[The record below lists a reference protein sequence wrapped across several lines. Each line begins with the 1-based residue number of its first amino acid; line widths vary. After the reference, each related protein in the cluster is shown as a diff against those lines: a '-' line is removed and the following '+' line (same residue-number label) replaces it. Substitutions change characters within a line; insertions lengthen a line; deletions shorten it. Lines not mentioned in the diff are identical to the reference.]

1 MPQPGSSEWNKWTS
15 LGILTHLGHETDL
28 TDLKSSQTPA
38 AAGGTQPTPP
48 TPAPAPPPTPA
59 PSSGSGSNTGGIVGG
74 VFAGVVVG
82 AAALLFVRKRR
93 AARSSSSLPVDAGAA
108 AKVQGHSTP
117 LEHTSANPAGIELE
131 PTSSNPIVGIPV
143 TADASAAGKAAP
155 CSSCGAA
162 STGQQFCA
170 TCGAKA

>member
-1 MPQPGSSEWNKWTS
+1 MPQPGSSEWTTWTN
-15 LGILTHLGHETDL
+15 LGILAHLGTETDL
-28 TDLKSSQTPA
+28 AGLQSSQTPA
-38 AAGGTQPTPP
+38 AAGGT
-48 TPAPAPPPTPA
+48 PAPP

-74 VFAGVVVG
+74 VFAGVVVS